1 MSYLLQDWKVN
12 SKNKKGQII
21 LILFRLAQIAS
32 LNRFFFY
39 FFIPYLLLYR
49 ILIEWILGI
58 ELTYTIK
65 IGKNLRLYH
74 GQSLVVNGH
83 SIIGSNCTL
92 RQSTTIGDKVN
103 IDGSLSSCPIIGD
116 NVDIGANVC
125 IIGDVII
132 GNNVKIGAGSV
143 VVKNIPDNCIV
154 VGNPAKIIR
163 YLS

>member
-1 MSYLLQDWKVN
+1 MSYLFQDCKAN
-12 SKNKKGQII
+12 SKNTKGQII
-21 LILFRLAQIAS
+21 LILFRLASIAS
-32 LNRFFFY
+32 THRIIFI
-39 FFIPYLLLYR
+39 FFIPYLILYR
-49 ILIEWILGI
+49 ILIEWILGV

-92 RQSTTIGDKVN
+92 RHSTTIGSKVN
-103 IDGSLSSCPIIGD
+103 IDGSLSNCPVIGD

-125 IIGDVII
+125 IIGKVII
-132 GNNVKIGAGSV
+132 GNNVKIGAGSI

-154 VGNPAKIIR
+154 AGNPAKIIR

>member
-1 MSYLLQDWKVN
+1 MSFLFQDWKVN

-21 LILFRLAQIAS
+21 LILFRLASIAS
-32 LNRFFFY
+32 LHRMIFI
-39 FFIPYLLLYR
+39 FFIPYLVLYR
-49 ILIEWILGI
+49 ILIEWILGV

-65 IGKNLRLYH
+65 IGNNLRLYH

-92 RQSTTIGDKVN
+92 RQSKTIGSKIN
-103 IDGSLSSCPIIGD
+103 FDGSLSNCPVIGD

-132 GNNVKIGAGSV
+132 GNNVKIEAGSI

-154 VGNPAKIIR
+154 AGNPAKIIR